1 MARKRIGEF
10 LLERGAITQVQ
21 LDAGLAAQKRTRQ
34 RLGVTL
40 ISQGVL
46 TEVQLAQVLGQA
58 LQLGT
63 VDLMQVQVEW
73 AAVHMLRDRF
83 CETHELFPFA
93 IDGKGTKDKKLLV
106 AMSDPLNQP
115 AIEEIEFTTGLAV
128 APYVSTHSQVR
139 AAILRYY
146 HKAAPAEAAARAKPP
161 EPVPVEEDPPMVVGE
176 EIISASNVIPE
187 GAGTS
192 GKRSSD
198 AVSRDLEF
206 LFGGRA
212 DEETDVE
219 KLERRFWG
227 LLRLLQRKGLLT
239 RDEFLAE
246 VERGGT

>member
-1 MARKRIGEF
+1 
-10 LLERGAITQVQ
+10 
-21 LDAGLAAQKRTRQ
+21 
-34 RLGVTL
+34 
-40 ISQGVL
+40 
-46 TEVQLAQVLGQA
+46 
-58 LQLGT
+58 
-63 VDLMQVQVEW
+63 
-73 AAVHMLRDRF
+73 
-83 CETHELFPFA
+83 
-93 IDGKGTKDKKLLV
+93 
-106 AMSDPLNQP
+106 
-115 AIEEIEFTTGLAV
+115 
-128 APYVSTHSQVR
+128 
-139 AAILRYY
+139 
-146 HKAAPAEAAARAKPP
+146 
-161 EPVPVEEDPPMVVGE
+161 
-176 EIISASNVIPE
+176 VIPE